1 MGNVQK
7 LYKALVS
14 KGYSTDDIGD
24 EKTFT
29 DKMKERSNRKQLFD
43 YVSSRNDFRIGDFE
57 NYEKRLISD
66 YTEDAGVPTETYN
79 SYAETGNGYDPSSS
93 TYSGGKGTQEEADRI
108 FAEKQKEFRISQNK
122 GDSSYENSYWGNV
135 EPVDWRSKKQK
146 LRDEIMYGGKATPV
160 SRDGEPIYP
169 IKPRE
174 VSYSE
179 AISSVNLPTPLDNQL
194 EDRLKANEEA
204 LKKAYQR
211 ESEERNAFAQE
222 HPFISAMGAVRS
234 PRPMDADDE
243 IQNLLAERE
252 YLTNAKKVMNAARND
267 SGFFAGVED
276 AVSTPSFYDF
286 GFTDL
291 RNSGRVLGIKK
302 KLDEGADLTPSEQSL
317 LTSLG
322 LQQELERQYSG
333 LTGRMYRAG
342 KTTAEMAPFM
352 AEMALNPA
360 SGLGKAAAKA
370 ATKKFG
376 KNGVKALSAKVAA
389 RTAGDVAGATS
400 MALTSGMPSTVAD
413 AIDRYAGEAVSRY
426 DSNGNLITGGLKNGE
441 SISSSIGKAVGSRA
455 IENWSEMVGQ
465 YFAPIGSAV
474 GKLGKKV
481 LGKFGLDKVNQFI
494 DSVNSSDMA
503 KLLDDFGERTA
514 WSGNFGEFAE
524 EQIGTIANSLIVG
537 DSQLSDLT
545 DWDKQLDT
553 ALGVGVFGSA
563 MSLLRT
569 AGYRTPRYRAR
580 KSVERSDKIGS
591 EAFGEAWEDIKNN
604 IDNSE
609 SDEQLKQSINEVVL
623 SPDYTEAQKKA
634 VIEYSINLKA
644 QQAVNT
650 IKEKKKLDE
659 GFSVE
664 NQVEDSYDNGT
675 EIVDPAEKHSAKR
688 TLETLESSL
697 GFDSDNEQQRIFAQ
711 KVIDGQ
717 GNISATLEELN
728 KEGYSPE
735 QIQLATEYYNALYL
749 YNGMAEA
756 TIDRI
761 NEKVAVAEEKVDA
774 NINED
779 DGTIIPVMLKDGSEG
794 YVVKGKI
801 AVDSEGDID
810 INNSDNVIFIRDING
825 NVRMKNPRDLLSRGT
840 IQSPETLKEILQG
853 DVRSKLIKESQD
865 EIDYNPDTPD
875 PTQGESY
882 INPDGEDMTVVGV
895 DGQGG
900 MFIVPTKDYQSANGN
915 QKKMNELISGAMQ
928 LGVVPVDEFKQWAS
942 SQIDAE
948 KEGEQEQTNSV
959 LSEKEVVEENPPS
972 NIANN
977 ISEEMDQ
984 AGNES
989 TPSVEE
995 DISSSVIN
1003 EPYASV
1009 SEEQMPSS
1017 AIPLDEK
1024 GNPIYHMAKIED
1036 TIADLMDG
1044 TLEDIEVD
1052 EFISANRKEAVD
1064 NIAKLE
1070 SKPPKIGTN
1079 KAKYVQKKKEWQS
1092 LKDEQQKR
1100 VDYWN
1105 EVERQIKSIREK
1117 PGDSIA
1123 EEIISMEDPLNG
1135 EEFAAQQLANG
1146 NIRLLQSSFSDET
1159 GFGKDEIKKYFGL
1172 FASAEKGGMT
1182 IQEAG
1187 EYLMQADR
1195 ENGTN
1200 FFDQND
1206 PNAGRDAI
1214 INILSQA
1221 GTRGELANFIKS
1233 NSEMMAERERAEEY
1247 SAYEQWCENYFH
1259 MTPKEYETYESVIYD
1274 DIEKRALTD
1283 EQYNDFMSTFVDEQI
1298 NKKEDGQQ
1306 RIYNQS
1312 KGSGEVLHGAQS
1324 ISPGRVAGTTEGRE
1338 EVDGGIYSE
1347 DGAVS
1352 KSSYGRNVIDIFS
1365 EAKRISK
1372 ERDIEKARASVNINP
1387 TEAQKE
1393 AGNYKKGHIKLDGY
1407 EISIE
1412 NPKGSERSGIDNNG
1426 QEWHITMNNDYG
1438 YIRGTKAVDGDHIDI
1453 FLSDNPIVGNV
1464 FVVDQLNE
1472 KGEFDE
1478 SKVMYGFSSADE
1490 ARSAYL
1496 SNYSP
1501 GWENRVSAITEVTKD
1516 DFKKWIDS
1524 SVRKTKPFSEYKSVN
1539 PVQLAPSIESANAE
1553 RMKDIEA
1560 RLAEIEDRK
1569 IELDD
1574 ILAEVG
1580 DNSIERDAV
1589 FSEQQELEKEQHELE
1604 AEYSGLREMND
1615 ESNNILAS
1623 EGSDI
1628 RFREV
1633 DIEEISSFANKHK
1646 LSEADVKKYAQ
1657 SMNAKNLGGA
1667 SYAFKSISKDIRLQN
1682 SGLSLGQF
1690 VKAFSPIKK
1699 ELYEKFGD
1707 VDALRDEYVQ
1717 HEMESRNVMEAARKR
1732 AEEEAEAEKKRL
1744 EEFVLMTD
1752 EEMDSAYFS
1761 AMEANDETRMRDIV
1775 NEAARRNGY
1784 VSADEFRMAHRA
1796 PSYDEEGIDKSMV
1809 DVAANKDQIR
1819 ESLNEQLRMNRDK
1832 YKDESASAI
1841 NAALSA
1847 IDKGEKPTVTIY
1859 RAVPKS
1865 LKEGKVRNG
1874 DWVSL
1879 SESYVKVHGEHAL
1892 NGDYK
1897 VMKEEVPAENLY
1909 WDGNDINEWG
1919 YDDRSDYRYRD
1930 TKNNRKLND
1939 LITRDDK
1946 GNVIP
1951 PSKRF
1956 NARKADVRFRFIGEK
1971 GASQLD
1977 KAEEATFRLD
1987 NLSVAREM
1995 EESGKDAKAIK
2006 LATGWERGADGKWR
2020 YETDDFDIDVKGLAR
2035 RNSLYENLSWGKELD
2050 SLSDK
2055 LFDGVELTEEEA
2067 ARFDELSEMAD
2078 ELRKSYEE
2086 NNVRY
2091 LDDYVKDKEL
2101 FKAYPELKQ
2110 IRVEMY
2116 DDPVSDIWG
2125 IWHPDQNLI
2134 RVNEPKLEYG
2144 DFRSTLAH
2152 EVQHAVQAIEGF
2164 ANGGNPSDILE
2175 YFNDNQFDINTASA
2189 INLNIASNI
2198 SKKADELMKK
2208 GKYRYRKHA
2217 VRGAIGKMREIYP
2230 EKYGYDGY
2238 IEELAYLYTWEE
2250 LRDAYNKAIA
2260 EGRTEVMDYKKADH
2274 KYIRLIGE
2282 VEARNVEARM
2292 DMTAEERRNS
2302 LASETEDVSRKD
2314 QIFITDALNNNN
2326 NQLSLSQEKISANE
2340 NKRVEQLYGGNDKIR
2355 KTIEEASN
2363 SRGGDRAA
2371 TANGRSGTP
2380 KQSLLGK
2387 IVQRAKENG
2396 TWIEDVSS
2404 IADFYIGHGQENEV
2418 FLSKDG
2424 TNVIKLNNLD
2434 FLPDD
2439 SINLNDFFNRAFSQ
2453 NKLFPADSFTIIG
2466 FSENSKGETC
2476 VVLQQPYITNAT
2488 EATSSQI
2495 DKFLEEMGFTV
2506 DMNDIWFDGR
2516 YEISDLKTSNVLVDG
2531 NGRLR
2536 FIDSIVKDTLFQQ
2549 KPLNKKVNLIEK
2561 AVDELSESLH
2571 TPIKKITSADQ
2582 IPQGEARRRI
2592 ESGANIK
2599 GWYSPK
2605 ENKVF
2610 LYMPNTTS
2618 VEDAQATIFHEVVA
2632 HKGLR
2637 DMFGKDFDEFLNNV
2651 YNNVSDSIRSE
2662 INRMAINRYGGNF
2675 RVATEEYLA
2684 SLAERGP
2691 VTKEERTLWQKIKDL
2706 FVDLLRKANIDLGF
2720 ELTDNELRY
2729 ILWRSTQNLQN
2740 TNPLDVA
2747 RNMAMEHKLGV
2758 DVNNRYKNLDT
2769 EKQENTEE
2777 DKKQEEIDK
2786 LRKEIS
2792 NLKRN
2797 VTNLRK
2803 SKSNFEVQ
2811 QRAVIAFIN
2820 QRLTKEVGDEL
2831 GSTRIKQLLSM
2842 VNHATTAKDLRPPL
2856 QYLEQLINSATYE
2869 SVAKRMGKLIK
2880 IKLVSQTARGV
2891 SKGVKVDET
2900 TRQIFDSVRATFKD
2914 LLSTSVDSEL
2924 RSVRGDIARIGKEL
2938 KSLPEDNS
2946 DIRTALENRQNELK
2960 KRRNELENE
2969 KEELLTKNAIDTIE
2983 GLVERERELTNAK
2996 DEYKN
3001 EKKGIWTQEMDNE
3014 LNAIPYRKKLAE
3026 IRKQINDM
3034 DNILTDAVNARQ
3046 NAYKV
3051 SGNKRKALLS
3061 EAETNENLYTVAQ
3074 QDLIK
3079 MTNEVYLD
3087 LKELID
3093 TGKSNLA
3100 NLRKEKE
3107 AHRKEIVN
3115 MAIEAVKKN
3124 RPESVNKKARGNT
3137 IAENI
3142 KECLQGVE
3150 DFVFATLGSFN
3161 FMLKAIDRNHS
3172 LGDGPLYKYFMQ
3184 SDNGAKAAIDNR
3196 DSGIRDFKNEVDNK
3210 IKEIFGKNMDLIKIS
3225 KLAKNKKVDVTK
3237 IYTYDSNS
3245 HKAGEEYTDKRSIA
3259 QCLYI
3264 WLSWRQADG
3273 RIKLEAEG
3281 WTEDNIEKLEE
3292 KLGDDYMKLG
3302 EWLTDDFLPRLRDNK
3317 YNMTH
3322 IKLFGTSMASR
3333 EHYFPLSI
3341 FKSAITEKGELGEN
3355 VQTLPTTVTGNIIN
3369 RTVNKKPVDESLSAF
3384 DVLMKY
3390 AVDMEQWNATAILR
3404 EDLNYLHGSMAFRN
3418 YMEANH
3424 KGSFKQFMKAAE
3436 IAVGAFEE
3444 RIAEENLNKGFLKVQ
3459 RLWTGSNIGFR
3470 LGTAMKQVLSYP
3482 AFLSYSMS
3490 PSFLK
3495 DWSKYLFTPL
3505 GNYRWAYNNLPSF
3518 RQRVDSGNFGNI
3530 QLKKVDGANSMEGF
3544 LDKFNKAGMWPN
3556 KTVDA
3561 LTVAAGA
3568 RCVYNLELKRAK
3580 ERGMSD
3586 EEADNMARY
3595 QAEIVFNE
3603 SQQSSSEE
3611 FISPMQ
3617 ASHSLFPRSLM
3628 AYQNSNVGY
3637 QRIGVEGLL
3646 DISRA
3651 KRVYQIDIENGM
3663 SEEEAKK
3670 KMRSTYYRG
3679 VRKASFGLFILGGLW
3694 GLGSQGI
3701 VGLTGELLSNLIGN
3715 GDDDKWLSDEDLK
3728 EITTSAIVSSVAGT
3742 SVGQFVGSY
3751 VAGREYNPIGF
3762 LSDIGD
3768 LATIIKNEE
3777 FGLPLMM
3784 KISSTGIKLFTGIN
3798 LETFENIYLG
3808 AEWVI
3813 RKGRPDLVD
3822 FMFLI
3827 NLPASQRKE
3836 ISLKLYNDLGP
3847 FEYLKKQKEA
3857 QKMFDDYRKNMPYA
3871 KNVTPQKENEIKREY
3886 VLDKMDK
3893 ETQESFEKEKEFKKL
3908 KRKYDLSTDREE
3920 WLKKHPDFK
3929 DMERIYGKGNATK
3942 KINREIKRVFR
3953 D

>member
-66 YTEDAGVPTETYN
+66 YTEGADVPTETYN
-79 SYAETGNGYDPSSS
+79 SYDETGNGYDPSSS

-108 FAEKQKEFRISQNK
+108 FAEKQKEFMISQNK

-135 EPVDWRSKKQK
+135 GPVDWRSKKQK

-160 SRDGEPIYP
+160 SHDGEPIYP

-174 VSYSE
+174 VAYSE

-211 ESEERNAFAQE
+211 ESEERNAFAQQ
-222 HPFISAMGAVRS
+222 HPFISAMGAGRF

-267 SGFFAGVED
+267 SGFFAGVGD

-302 KLDEGADLTPSEQSL
+302 KLDEGTNLTPSEQSL

-537 DSQLSDLT
+537 DSKLSDLT

-569 AGYRTPRYRAR
+569 VGYRTPRYRAR

-675 EIVDPAEKHSAKR
+675 EIVDSAEKHSAKR

-735 QIQLATEYYNALYL
+735 QIQLATEYYNALSL

-825 NVRMKNPRDLLSRGT
+825 NVKMKNPRDLLSRGT

-915 QKKMNELISGAMQ
+915 QKKINELISGAMQ

-948 KEGEQEQTNSV
+948 KEGGQEQTNSV

-1221 GTRGELANFIKS
+1221 GTRGGLANFIKS
-1233 NSEMMAERERAEEY
+1233 NRETMAERERAEEY

-1259 MTPKEYETYESVIYD
+1259 MTPEKYETYESAIYD

-1283 EQYNDFMSTFVDEQI
+1283 EQYNDFMSTFVNEQI

-1306 RIYNQS
+1306 RIDNQS
-1312 KGSGEVLHGAQS
+1312 KGSGEVLYGAQS

-1352 KSSYGRNVIDIFS
+1352 KSSSGRNVIDIFS
-1365 EAKRISK
+1365 EAERISK

-1387 TEAQKE
+1387 TKAQKE

-1501 GWENRVSAITEVTKD
+1501 GWENRIGAITEVTKD

-1580 DNSIERDAV
+1580 DDSIERDAV

-1604 AEYSGLREMND
+1604 AEYSGLRKMND

-1633 DIEEISSFANKHK
+1633 VDEEISSFANKHK

-1667 SYAFKSISKDIRLQN
+1667 SYAFKSISRDIRLQN

-1699 ELYEKFGD
+1699 GLYEKFGD

-1775 NEAARRNGY
+1775 NEAARRKGY

-1796 PSYDEEGIDKSMV
+1796 PSFDEEGIDKSMV

-1832 YKDESASAI
+1832 YKNESASAI

-1977 KAEEATFRLD
+1977 KAEEVNRKFNEALSTLTENNADKVTFNLGSPSDVLLSAGIADKPIKLYGSKIIKKMKKHGFSLSELENLPASVSDPIGVFD
-1987 NLSVAREM
+1987 NLGR
-1995 EESGKDAKAIK
+1995 
-2006 LATGWERGADGKWR
+2006 TGNRS
-2020 YETDDFDIDVKGLAR
+2020 I
-2035 RNSLYENLSWGKELD
+2035 
-2050 SLSDK
+2050 
-2055 LFDGVELTEEEA
+2055 LTEL
-2067 ARFDELSEMAD
+2067 RTKNGNFLVTVDFGKGQMDAD
-2078 ELRKSYEE
+2078 F
-2086 NNVRY
+2086 N
-2091 LDDYVKDKEL
+2091 
-2101 FKAYPELKQ
+2101 
-2110 IRVEMY
+2110 I
-2116 DDPVSDIWG
+2116 VSSVFG
-2125 IWHPDQNLI
+2125 
-2134 RVNEPKLEYG
+2134 KG
-2144 DFRSTLAH
+2144 DSK
-2152 EVQHAVQAIEGF
+2152 VINWISKGF
-2164 ANGGNPSDILE
+2164 AT
-2175 YFNDNQFDINTASA
+2175 YINKEKALDYLHLSA
-2189 INLNIASNI
+2189 PIA
-2198 SKKADELMKK
+2198 
-2208 GKYRYRKHA
+2208 
-2217 VRGAIGKMREIYP
+2217 
-2230 EKYGYDGY
+2230 
-2238 IEELAYLYTWEE
+2238 
-2250 LRDAYNKAIA
+2250 
-2260 EGRTEVMDYKKADH
+2260 
-2274 KYIRLIGE
+2274 
-2282 VEARNVEARM
+2282 
-2292 DMTAEERRNS
+2292 
-2302 LASETEDVSRKD
+2302 
-2314 QIFITDALNNNN
+2314 
-2326 NQLSLSQEKISANE
+2326 
-2340 NKRVEQLYGGNDKIR
+2340 
-2355 KTIEEASN
+2355 EASN
-2363 SRGGDRAA
+2363 NQELSSV
-2371 TANGRSGTP
+2371 TKIIEIFENPTLE
-2380 KQSLLGK
+2380 QGK
-2387 IVQRAKENG
+2387 I
-2396 TWIEDVSS
+2396 
-2404 IADFYIGHGQENEV
+2404 
-2418 FLSKDG
+2418 
-2424 TNVIKLNNLD
+2424 
-2434 FLPDD
+2434 
-2439 SINLNDFFNRAFSQ
+2439 
-2453 NKLFPADSFTIIG
+2453 
-2466 FSENSKGETC
+2466 
-2476 VVLQQPYITNAT
+2476 NA
-2488 EATSSQI
+2488 
-2495 DKFLEEMGFTV
+2495 
-2506 DMNDIWFDGR
+2506 
-2516 YEISDLKTSNVLVDG
+2516 
-2531 NGRLR
+2531 
-2536 FIDSIVKDTLFQQ
+2536 
-2549 KPLNKKVNLIEK
+2549 

-2571 TPIKKITSADQ
+2571 TPIEKITSADQ

-2637 DMFGKDFDEFLNNV
+2637 DMFGNDFDEFLNNV
-2651 YNNVSDSIRSE
+2651 YNNVSDNIRSE
-2662 INRMAINRYGGNF
+2662 INTMAINRYGGNF

-2914 LLSTSVDSEL
+2914 LLSTSIDSEL

-2969 KEELLTKNAIDTIE
+2969 KEELLTKNATDTIE
-2983 GLVERERELTNAK
+2983 ELVERERELTNAK

-3470 LGTAMKQVLSYP
+3470 LNTAMKQVLSYP

-3544 LDKFNKAGMWPN
+3544 LDKFNKVGMWPN

-3586 EEADNMARY
+3586 EEADNIARY

-3784 KISSTGIKLFTGIN
+3784 KISSTGIKLGTGIN

-3808 AEWVI
+3808 AEGVI

-3886 VLDKMDK
+3886 ILDKMDK

>member
-66 YTEDAGVPTETYN
+66 YTEGADVPTETYN
-79 SYAETGNGYDPSSS
+79 SYDETGNGYDPSSS

-108 FAEKQKEFRISQNK
+108 FAEKQEEFMISQNK

-135 EPVDWRSKKQK
+135 GAVDWRSKKQK

-160 SRDGEPIYP
+160 SHDGEPIYP

-174 VSYSE
+174 VAYSE

-211 ESEERNAFAQE
+211 ESEERNAFAQQ
-222 HPFISAMGAVRS
+222 HPFISAMGAGRF

-267 SGFFAGVED
+267 SGFFAGVGD

-302 KLDEGADLTPSEQSL
+302 KLDEGTDLTPSEQNL

-609 SDEQLKQSINEVVL
+609 SDEQLKQSINEVAL

-735 QIQLATEYYNALYL
+735 QIQLATEYYNALSL

-825 NVRMKNPRDLLSRGT
+825 NVKMKNPRDLLSRGT

-882 INPDGEDMTVVGV
+882 INPDGEEMTVVGV

-959 LSEKEVVEENPPS
+959 LSEKEVVEENPYP

-1017 AIPLDEK
+1017 SIPLDEK

-1135 EEFAAQQLANG
+1135 EEFASQQLANG

-1233 NSEMMAERERAEEY
+1233 NRETMAERERAEEY

-1259 MTPKEYETYESVIYD
+1259 MPPEEYETYESVIYD
-1274 DIEKRALTD
+1274 DIEKIALTD
-1283 EQYNDFMSTFVDEQI
+1283 EQYNDFMFTFVDEQI

-1306 RIYNQS
+1306 RIDNQS
-1312 KGSGEVLHGAQS
+1312 KGSGEVLYGAQS

-1352 KSSYGRNVIDIFS
+1352 KSSSGRNVIDIFS
-1365 EAKRISK
+1365 EAERISK

-1438 YIRGTKAVDGDHIDI
+1438 YIRGTKAIDGDHIDI

-1501 GWENRVSAITEVTKD
+1501 GWENRIGAITEVTKD

-1580 DNSIERDAV
+1580 DDSIERDAV

-1633 DIEEISSFANKHK
+1633 VDEEISSFANKHK

-1667 SYAFKSISKDIRLQN
+1667 SYAFKSISRDIRLQN

-1732 AEEEAEAEKKRL
+1732 AEEEAEAEKNRL

-1752 EEMDSAYFS
+1752 EEMDSAYFK
-1761 AMEANDETRMRDIV
+1761 AMEENNESRMRDII
-1775 NEAARRNGY
+1775 NESARRNGY
-1784 VSADEFRMAHRA
+1784 ISADEFRMAHRA
-1796 PSYDEEGIDKSMV
+1796 PSFDEEGIDKSMV

-1819 ESLNEQLRMNRDK
+1819 DSLNEQFRMNRDK

-1847 IDKGEKPTVTIY
+1847 IDKGENPTVTIY

-1892 NGDYK
+1892 NGNYRI
-1897 VMKEEVPAENLY
+1897 MKEEVPAENLY

-1930 TKNNRKLND
+1930 TKNNQKLND

-1977 KAEEATFRLD
+1977 KAEEVNRKFNEALSTLTENNADKVTFNLGSPSDVLLSAGIADKPIKLYGSKIIKKMKKHGFSLSELENLPASVSDPIGVFD
-1987 NLSVAREM
+1987 NLGR
-1995 EESGKDAKAIK
+1995 
-2006 LATGWERGADGKWR
+2006 TGNRS
-2020 YETDDFDIDVKGLAR
+2020 I
-2035 RNSLYENLSWGKELD
+2035 
-2050 SLSDK
+2050 
-2055 LFDGVELTEEEA
+2055 LTEL
-2067 ARFDELSEMAD
+2067 RTKNGNFLVTVDFGKGQMDAD
-2078 ELRKSYEE
+2078 F
-2086 NNVRY
+2086 N
-2091 LDDYVKDKEL
+2091 
-2101 FKAYPELKQ
+2101 
-2110 IRVEMY
+2110 I
-2116 DDPVSDIWG
+2116 VSSVFG
-2125 IWHPDQNLI
+2125 
-2134 RVNEPKLEYG
+2134 KG
-2144 DFRSTLAH
+2144 DSK
-2152 EVQHAVQAIEGF
+2152 VINWISKGF
-2164 ANGGNPSDILE
+2164 AT
-2175 YFNDNQFDINTASA
+2175 YINKEKALDYLHLSA
-2189 INLNIASNI
+2189 PIA
-2198 SKKADELMKK
+2198 
-2208 GKYRYRKHA
+2208 
-2217 VRGAIGKMREIYP
+2217 
-2230 EKYGYDGY
+2230 
-2238 IEELAYLYTWEE
+2238 
-2250 LRDAYNKAIA
+2250 
-2260 EGRTEVMDYKKADH
+2260 
-2274 KYIRLIGE
+2274 
-2282 VEARNVEARM
+2282 
-2292 DMTAEERRNS
+2292 
-2302 LASETEDVSRKD
+2302 
-2314 QIFITDALNNNN
+2314 
-2326 NQLSLSQEKISANE
+2326 
-2340 NKRVEQLYGGNDKIR
+2340 
-2355 KTIEEASN
+2355 EASN
-2363 SRGGDRAA
+2363 NQELSSV
-2371 TANGRSGTP
+2371 TKIIEIFENPTLE
-2380 KQSLLGK
+2380 QGK
-2387 IVQRAKENG
+2387 I
-2396 TWIEDVSS
+2396 
-2404 IADFYIGHGQENEV
+2404 
-2418 FLSKDG
+2418 
-2424 TNVIKLNNLD
+2424 
-2434 FLPDD
+2434 
-2439 SINLNDFFNRAFSQ
+2439 
-2453 NKLFPADSFTIIG
+2453 
-2466 FSENSKGETC
+2466 
-2476 VVLQQPYITNAT
+2476 NA
-2488 EATSSQI
+2488 
-2495 DKFLEEMGFTV
+2495 
-2506 DMNDIWFDGR
+2506 
-2516 YEISDLKTSNVLVDG
+2516 
-2531 NGRLR
+2531 
-2536 FIDSIVKDTLFQQ
+2536 
-2549 KPLNKKVNLIEK
+2549 

-2571 TPIKKITSADQ
+2571 TLIEKITSADQ
-2582 IPQGEARRRI
+2582 LPQGEARRRI

-2605 ENKVF
+2605 EDKVY
-2610 LYMPNTTS
+2610 LYMPNATS
-2618 VEDAQATIFHEVVA
+2618 VEDAQATLFHEVVA

-2662 INRMAINRYGGNF
+2662 INTMAINRYGGNF

-2758 DVNNRYKNLDT
+2758 DVNNRYRSLDT
-2769 EKQENTEE
+2769 EKQGNTEE

-2946 DIRTALENRQNELK
+2946 DIRTALENRQNGLK

-3470 LGTAMKQVLSYP
+3470 LNTAMKQVLSYP
-3482 AFLSYSMS
+3482 AFLSYSMN

-3530 QLKKVDGANSMEGF
+3530 QLKKIDGANSMEGF
-3544 LDKFNKAGMWPN
+3544 LDKFNKVGMWPN

-3580 ERGMSD
+3580 ARGMSD

-3679 VRKASFGLFILGGLW
+3679 IRKASFGLFILGGLW

-3784 KISSTGIKLFTGIN
+3784 KISSTGIKLGTGIN

-3808 AEWVI
+3808 AEGVI

-3871 KNVTPQKENEIKREY
+3871 KNVTLQKENEIKREY

>member
-66 YTEDAGVPTETYN
+66 YTEGADVSTETYN
-79 SYAETGNGYDPSSS
+79 SYGETGNGYDPSSS

-146 LRDEIMYGGKATPV
+146 LRDDIMYGGKATPV

-174 VSYSE
+174 VAYSE

-211 ESEERNAFAQE
+211 ESEERNAFAKE
-222 HPFISAMGAVRS
+222 HPFIFAMGAGRY

-267 SGFFAGVED
+267 SGFFAGIRD

-317 LTSLG
+317 LASLA

-342 KTTAEMAPFM
+342 KVTAEMVPFM
-352 AEMALNPA
+352 TEMALNPA

-376 KNGVKALSAKVAA
+376 KNGVKALSAKVAS

-413 AIDRYAGEAVSRY
+413 AIDRYAGETVSRY
-426 DSNGNLITGGLKNGE
+426 DSNGNLITGELKNGE

-717 GNISATLEELN
+717 GNISDTLEELN

-735 QIQLATEYYNALYL
+735 QIQLATEYYNALSL

-779 DGTIIPVMLKDGSEG
+779 DGIIIPVMLKDGSEG

-801 AVDSEGDID
+801 VVDSEGDID

-825 NVRMKNPRDLLSRGT
+825 NVKMKNPRDLLSRGT

-882 INPDGEDMTVVGV
+882 INPDGEEMTVVGV

-900 MFIVPTKDYQSANGN
+900 MFIAPTKDYQSANGN

-928 LGVVPVDEFKQWAS
+928 LGVVPVDEFKQWTS

-948 KEGEQEQTNSV
+948 KEGERERTNSV
-959 LSEKEVVEENPPS
+959 LPEKEVVEENPYP

-984 AGNES
+984 ARNES

-995 DISSSVIN
+995 EISSSVIN

-1172 FASAEKGGMT
+1172 FASAGKGGMT

-1233 NSEMMAERERAEEY
+1233 NREKMAERERSEEY

-1259 MTPKEYETYESVIYD
+1259 MIPEEYETYESVIYD
-1274 DIEKRALTD
+1274 DIGKRALTD
-1283 EQYNDFMSTFVDEQI
+1283 EQYNDFMSTFVGEQI

-1306 RIYNQS
+1306 RIDNQS

-1338 EVDGGIYSE
+1338 EVDSGIYSE
-1347 DGAVS
+1347 DGTVS
-1352 KSSYGRNVIDIFS
+1352 KSSSGRNVIDIFP
-1365 EAKRISK
+1365 EAERISK
-1372 ERDIEKARASVNINP
+1372 ERDIEKARGSVNINP

-1426 QEWHITMNNDYG
+1426 QEWHIIMNNDYG

-1501 GWENRVSAITEVTKD
+1501 GWENRIGAITEVTKD

-1574 ILAEVG
+1574 ILADVG
-1580 DNSIERDAV
+1580 DDSIERDAV

-1633 DIEEISSFANKHK
+1633 VDEEISSFANKHK

-1667 SYAFKSISKDIRLQN
+1667 SYAFKSISRDIRLQN

-1761 AMEANDETRMRDIV
+1761 AMEANDKTRMRDIV
-1775 NEAARRNGY
+1775 NEAARRKGY
-1784 VSADEFRMAHRA
+1784 VSTDKFRMAHRA
-1796 PSYDEEGIDKSMV
+1796 PSFDEEGIDKSMV

-1819 ESLNEQLRMNRDK
+1819 DSLNEQFRMNRDK

-1859 RAVPKS
+1859 RAVPRS

-1892 NGDYK
+1892 NGNYRI
-1897 VMKEEVPAENLY
+1897 MKEEVPAENLY

-1946 GNVIP
+1946 GNIIP

-1956 NARKADVRFRFIGEK
+1956 NARKSDVRFRFIGEK
-1971 GASQLD
+1971 GASKLD

-1987 NLSVAREM
+1987 NLFVAREM

-2020 YETDDFDIDVKGLAR
+2020 YEVEDFDVDMEGLAR
-2035 RNSLYENLSWGKELD
+2035 RNSLYKNLSWGKELD

-2055 LFDGVELTEEEA
+2055 LFDGIELTQEEFN
-2067 ARFDELSEMAD
+2067 RFDELSEKAD

-2086 NNVRY
+2086 NDIRY
-2091 LDDYVKDKEL
+2091 LDDYVKDNEL

-2110 IRVEMY
+2110 VRVEMY
-2116 DDPVSDIWG
+2116 NDPISNTGATWYSN
-2125 IWHPDQNLI
+2125 QNLI
-2134 RVNEPKLEYG
+2134 RVNESALEQE
-2144 DFRSTLAH
+2144 DFRSILAH

-2164 ANGGNPSDILE
+2164 SRGGNSSTYRNYLDSLKEKRDAWSMIEEFDDKRRELGEEASQIDIYNALVNEYHSEGFEFGDGFIPSRNAFDNGFNLWVRGYDKEGYEDAYKE
-2175 YFNDNQFDINTASA
+2175 YQSLIEKFGLGVGNDRYK
-2189 INLNIASNI
+2189 NI
-2198 SKKADELMKK
+2198 S
-2208 GKYRYRKHA
+2208 
-2217 VRGAIGKMREIYP
+2217 
-2230 EKYGYDGY
+2230 
-2238 IEELAYLYTWEE
+2238 
-2250 LRDAYNKAIA
+2250 
-2260 EGRTEVMDYKKADH
+2260 
-2274 KYIRLIGE
+2274 GE
-2282 VEARNVEARM
+2282 VEARNVQARM
-2292 DMTAEERRNS
+2292 DMTADERRNS
-2302 LASETEDVSRKD
+2302 LAQETEDVSRQD
-2314 QIFITDALNNNN
+2314 QLFIHDALGANASRPMPSDKTDEVNRKFNET
-2326 NQLSLSQEKISANE
+2326 LSTLTEENADKVTFNLGSPSDVLLSAGIADKPI
-2340 NKRVEQLYGGNDKIR
+2340 KLYGSKIIKKMKKHGFSLTELEDLPASVSDPIGVFDNLGRAGNRSVLTELRTKNGNFLVTVDLGKGQMDADFNIVSSVFG
-2355 KTIEEASN
+2355 KGDSKVINWISKGLATYINKEKALDYLHLSAPIAEASN
-2363 SRGGDRAA
+2363 NQELSSV
-2371 TANGRSGTP
+2371 TKIIEIFENPTLE
-2380 KQSLLGK
+2380 QGK
-2387 IVQRAKENG
+2387 I
-2396 TWIEDVSS
+2396 
-2404 IADFYIGHGQENEV
+2404 
-2418 FLSKDG
+2418 
-2424 TNVIKLNNLD
+2424 
-2434 FLPDD
+2434 
-2439 SINLNDFFNRAFSQ
+2439 
-2453 NKLFPADSFTIIG
+2453 
-2466 FSENSKGETC
+2466 
-2476 VVLQQPYITNAT
+2476 NA
-2488 EATSSQI
+2488 
-2495 DKFLEEMGFTV
+2495 
-2506 DMNDIWFDGR
+2506 
-2516 YEISDLKTSNVLVDG
+2516 
-2531 NGRLR
+2531 
-2536 FIDSIVKDTLFQQ
+2536 
-2549 KPLNKKVNLIEK
+2549 

-2571 TPIKKITSADQ
+2571 TPIEKITSADQ
-2582 IPQGEARRRI
+2582 LPQGEARRSI

-2605 ENKVF
+2605 ENKVY
-2610 LYMPNTTS
+2610 LYMPNATS

-2651 YNNVSDSIRSE
+2651 YNNVSNSIRSE
-2662 INRMAINRYGGNF
+2662 INTMAINRYGGNF

-2691 VTKEERTLWQKIKDL
+2691 VTKEERTLWKKIKDL
-2706 FVDLLRKANIDLGF
+2706 FVDLLRKADIDLGF

-2758 DVNNRYKNLDT
+2758 DVNNRYRSLDT

-2777 DKKQEEIDK
+2777 DKKQGEIDK

-2797 VTNLRK
+2797 ITNLRK

-2969 KEELLTKNAIDTIE
+2969 REELLTKNVIDTIE

-3014 LNAIPYRKKLAE
+3014 LNAIPYRKKMAE

-3061 EAETNENLYTVAQ
+3061 KAETNENLYTVAQ

-3124 RPESVNKKARGNT
+3124 RPESVNKKAKGNT

-3470 LGTAMKQVLSYP
+3470 LNTAMKQVLSYP
-3482 AFLSYSMS
+3482 AFLSYSMN

-3544 LDKFNKAGMWPN
+3544 LDKFNKVGMWPN

-3679 VRKASFGLFILGGLW
+3679 IRKASFGLFILGGLW

-3784 KISSTGIKLFTGIN
+3784 KISSTGIKLGTGIN

-3808 AEWVI
+3808 AEGVI

-3893 ETQESFEKEKEFKKL
+3893 ETQEFFEKEKEFKKL

>member
-66 YTEDAGVPTETYN
+66 YTEGADVPTETYN
-79 SYAETGNGYDPSSS
+79 SYDETGNGYDPSSS

-146 LRDEIMYGGKATPV
+146 LRDEIMYGGKAIPV

-222 HPFISAMGAVRS
+222 HPFISAMGAGRS

-441 SISSSIGKAVGSRA
+441 SISSSIGKALGSRA

-524 EQIGTIANSLIVG
+524 EQIGTITNSLIVG

-553 ALGVGVFGSA
+553 ALGVGVFGSV

-735 QIQLATEYYNALYL
+735 QIQLATEYYNALSL

-825 NVRMKNPRDLLSRGT
+825 NVKMKNPRDLLSRGT

-882 INPDGEDMTVVGV
+882 INPDGEEMTVVGV

-948 KEGEQEQTNSV
+948 KEGWQEQTNSV

-1123 EEIISMEDPLNG
+1123 EEIISMENPLNG

-1233 NSEMMAERERAEEY
+1233 NRETMAERERAEEY

-1259 MTPKEYETYESVIYD
+1259 MTPEKYETYESVIYD
-1274 DIEKRALTD
+1274 DIEKRALAD

-1306 RIYNQS
+1306 RIDNKS
-1312 KGSGEVLHGAQS
+1312 KGSGEVLYGAQS

-1352 KSSYGRNVIDIFS
+1352 KSSSGRNVIDIFS
-1365 EAKRISK
+1365 EAERISK

-1501 GWENRVSAITEVTKD
+1501 GWENRVGAITEVTKD

-1580 DNSIERDAV
+1580 DDSIERDAV

-1633 DIEEISSFANKHK
+1633 DIEGKKTLIGIHNISEDKFRKAMRMGGFANPSAAVIDLSKQSHEGYGEISLLLPSSMIEKRTGINAGTFENDAWTPVYPQVERQFSGNGDKRAAEDIQSVPEGMRNTTRMGISSWMDGRSGRDLSYLFLHERGEAPKLVMIERKYDEDVRKPVIEATNGGFSLSGTNETEKKKILDVYIDSVFGGDKKAYQLDLEAKKERHRGLLNHQRNLVRKRAQDFLNSIEEIGFDYDAVSKFVHDIENDVRNGGKVNDSGTLLKAQEYIENKGLQKEFDKWLDALNDRYEIKEVIFNGFTPSGNRRYLPHTLENVSSFMKKSGLSGAIGMSSGFSNFAAGLLKAKGTLKDIRKGKGKLTTNHDEVDAFRDK
-1646 LSEADVKKYAQ
+1646 WSDVFYELGMKLQPGAKDFEDYGMFRLSEAAKSKNPQKYL
-1657 SMNAKNLGGA
+1657 K
-1667 SYAFKSISKDIRLQN
+1667 
-1682 SGLSLGQF
+1682 
-1690 VKAFSPIKK
+1690 
-1699 ELYEKFGD
+1699 
-1707 VDALRDEYVQ
+1707 DEYNIDFSDEDMKKLN
-1717 HEMESRNVMEAARKR
+1717 EMIHAIREEYPAMYFETKFERPVYLKEFASAVVPDNASGDLVNVLKNAGLTIVSYKYGDSADRKR
-1732 AEEEAEAEKKRL
+1732 AL
-1744 EEFVLMTD
+1744 D
-1752 EEMDSAYFS
+1752 
-1761 AMEANDETRMRDIV
+1761 
-1775 NEAARRNGY
+1775 EAA
-1784 VSADEFRMAHRA
+1784 
-1796 PSYDEEGIDKSMV
+1796 
-1809 DVAANKDQIR
+1809 
-1819 ESLNEQLRMNRDK
+1819 
-1832 YKDESASAI
+1832 
-1841 NAALSA
+1841 
-1847 IDKGEKPTVTIY
+1847 
-1859 RAVPKS
+1859 
-1865 LKEGKVRNG
+1865 
-1874 DWVSL
+1874 
-1879 SESYVKVHGEHAL
+1879 
-1892 NGDYK
+1892 
-1897 VMKEEVPAENLY
+1897 
-1909 WDGNDINEWG
+1909 GN
-1919 YDDRSDYRYRD
+1919 
-1930 TKNNRKLND
+1930 
-1939 LITRDDK
+1939 
-1946 GNVIP
+1946 
-1951 PSKRF
+1951 
-1956 NARKADVRFRFIGEK
+1956 DVRFRDNGYLNETNNRFNEELQQQIDGTLPK
-1971 GASQLD
+1971 GH
-1977 KAEEATFRLD
+1977 
-1987 NLSVAREM
+1987 V
-1995 EESGKDAKAIK
+1995 
-2006 LATGWERGADGKWR
+2006 
-2020 YETDDFDIDVKGLAR
+2020 YEL
-2035 RNSLYENLSWGKELD
+2035 
-2050 SLSDK
+2050 
-2055 LFDGVELTEEEA
+2055 
-2067 ARFDELSEMAD
+2067 
-2078 ELRKSYEE
+2078 
-2086 NNVRY
+2086 
-2091 LDDYVKDKEL
+2091 
-2101 FKAYPELKQ
+2101 
-2110 IRVEMY
+2110 
-2116 DDPVSDIWG
+2116 G
-2125 IWHPDQNLI
+2125 I
-2134 RVNEPKLEYG
+2134 
-2144 DFRSTLAH
+2144 
-2152 EVQHAVQAIEGF
+2152 
-2164 ANGGNPSDILE
+2164 PSDILIASGIPNLPIE
-2175 YFNDNQFDINTASA
+2175 LASA
-2189 INLNIASNI
+2189 RLTHKSNQDNHPFDLSEVENLPEAIHNPLAVFRSATHIGSNVILTELTQGNKNFVVAIETNRKQGKIYVNSIRSIHPRTMTNVVSWINDGLMDY
-2198 SKKADELMKK
+2198 ADHGRMSE
-2208 GKYRYRKHA
+2208 
-2217 VRGAIGKMREIYP
+2217 
-2230 EKYGYDGY
+2230 
-2238 IEELAYLYTWEE
+2238 W
-2250 LRDAYNKAIA
+2250 IA
-2260 EGRTEVMDYKKADH
+2260 EKIKSRSYLNSSTPADVR
-2274 KYIRLIGE
+2274 KQLDSATKV
-2282 VEARNVEARM
+2282 VEN
-2292 DMTAEERRNS
+2292 
-2302 LASETEDVSRKD
+2302 
-2314 QIFITDALNNNN
+2314 F
-2326 NQLSLSQEKISANE
+2326 E
-2340 NKRVEQLYGGNDKIR
+2340 NPTLEQ
-2355 KTIEEASN
+2355 
-2363 SRGGDRAA
+2363 
-2371 TANGRSGTP
+2371 
-2380 KQSLLGK
+2380 GK
-2387 IVQRAKENG
+2387 I
-2396 TWIEDVSS
+2396 
-2404 IADFYIGHGQENEV
+2404 
-2418 FLSKDG
+2418 
-2424 TNVIKLNNLD
+2424 
-2434 FLPDD
+2434 
-2439 SINLNDFFNRAFSQ
+2439 
-2453 NKLFPADSFTIIG
+2453 
-2466 FSENSKGETC
+2466 
-2476 VVLQQPYITNAT
+2476 NA
-2488 EATSSQI
+2488 
-2495 DKFLEEMGFTV
+2495 V
-2506 DMNDIWFDGR
+2506 
-2516 YEISDLKTSNVLVDG
+2516 
-2531 NGRLR
+2531 
-2536 FIDSIVKDTLFQQ
+2536 
-2549 KPLNKKVNLIEK
+2549 
-2561 AVDELSESLH
+2561 VDELSESLH
-2571 TPIKKITSADQ
+2571 TPIEKITSADQ

-2662 INRMAINRYGGNF
+2662 INTMAINRYGGNF

-3369 RTVNKKPVDESLSAF
+3369 RTVNKRPVDESLSAF

-3470 LGTAMKQVLSYP
+3470 LNTAMKQVLSYP
-3482 AFLSYSMS
+3482 AFLSYSMN

-3544 LDKFNKAGMWPN
+3544 LDKFNKVGMWPN

-3784 KISSTGIKLFTGIN
+3784 KISSTGIKLGTGIN

-3808 AEWVI
+3808 AEGVI

-3871 KNVTPQKENEIKREY
+3871 KNVTSQKENEIKREY